1 MLIRDITAIVLR
13 TAIAVVVVAALALA
27 VANIASI

>member
-1 MLIRDITAIVLR
+1 MLIRDITAIVFR
-13 TAIAVVVVAALALA
+13 TAIAVVAVAALALA